1 MEWFWW
7 YKNSKGYVQCFLNNE
22 YKDDLKSFEINK
34 CNDRFENFYRL
45 HNLEVDR
52 LTAKNNLSSIAIWKR
67 EYINR
72 FWHEPYAIANG
83 YNGIFGSES
92 FIEVH

>member
-1 MEWFWW
+1 M
-7 YKNSKGYVQCFLNNE
+7 YPYLSMKNYITDRMQKAHSFRCGMDSTVYV
-22 YKDDLKSFEINK
+22 
-34 CNDRFENFYRL
+34 L

-52 LTAKNNLSSIAIWKR
+52 LTGKNNLSSIAIWKR

>member
-1 MEWFWW
+1 MIA
-7 YKNSKGYVQCFLNNE
+7 K
-22 YKDDLKSFEINK
+22 
-34 CNDRFENFYRL
+34 
-45 HNLEVDR
+45 R
-52 LTAKNNLSSIAIWKR
+52 LTKEFGLTWKR

-92 FIEVH
+92 LIEVH

>member
-22 YKDDLKSFEINK
+22 YKDDLKSFEIDK

-45 HNLEVDR
+45 HNLEVD
-52 LTAKNNLSSIAIWKR
+52 
-67 EYINR
+67 R